1 MVCGVIYSPPLHYC
15 LQISLLTNGPSKT
28 SNTTLNI
35 EISLEEETT
44 GLDINTVEQYRVTV
58 VREGDRVDV
67 RWELQN

>member
-1 MVCGVIYSPPLHYC
+1 M
-15 LQISLLTNGPSKT
+15 LLTHGPSNT
-28 SNTTLNI
+28 SETILNI

-44 GLDINTVEQYRVTV
+44 GLDINTVEQYGVTV